1 MVVVCGYWLEEM
13 AEIGYIGWLTTK
25 RGFEHVGG
33 LKDERQYIST
43 MWLCGKVLFLFF
55 FCWSC
60 ICFLGFFS
68 MLQVLKRLVS
78 TCFEHVH
85 RKNHVMDYLVKQGAL
100 GEDDLVSN
108 L

>member
-43 MWLCGKVLFLFF
+43 M
-55 FCWSC
+55 
-60 ICFLGFFS
+60 
-68 MLQVLKRLVS
+68 
-78 TCFEHVH
+78 
-85 RKNHVMDYLVKQGAL
+85 
-100 GEDDLVSN
+100 
-108 L
+108 